1 MNLEAK
7 KRLLSINIVCNKLEN
22 VITNFAFIY
31 IHFCNKTQDGALS
44 EPEQTR
50 NDRHKMRAYN
60 EVLDKQ
66 PTSKASKIG
75 SSKFSHKKDHYEN

>member
-1 MNLEAK
+1 MS
-7 KRLLSINIVCNKLEN
+7 LLI
-22 VITNFAFIY
+22 FFIY
-31 IHFCNKTQDGALS
+31 IFLQTQDGALT

-66 PTSKASKIG
+66 PTSKTSKNG
-75 SSKFSHKKDHYEN
+75 NSKFSHENDHYMRINFVIFHCWG